1 MWNKSGE
8 NMSENNFEVEFQKF
22 NLIEDDCLVVRVNTS
37 NLTEEQAVEKLTE
50 IRDDSFIKYV
60 EEKGHKVFVTYTG
73 VKLEIL
79 RLEEGDK
86 LAVYVDV
93 TDMEETRRDQYI
105 EFITQKMSSL
115 EDKVVILPVENNTP
129 QFRVINTNE
138 EV

>member
-1 MWNKSGE
+1 
-8 NMSENNFEVEFQKF
+8 MSENNFEVEFQKF